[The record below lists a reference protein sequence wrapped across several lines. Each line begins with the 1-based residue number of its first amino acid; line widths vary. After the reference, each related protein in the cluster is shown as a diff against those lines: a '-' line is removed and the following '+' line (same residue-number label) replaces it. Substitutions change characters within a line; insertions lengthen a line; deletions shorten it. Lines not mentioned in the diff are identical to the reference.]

1 VQRKSHK
8 RKPAAKAEATSA
20 FEAMEKMVQERKLS
34 KKINYDV
41 LKDLNP
47 AAFKPDTAD
56 LPPPLQLSVT
66 AALIHRFLHCF
77 DAVGWATGRTSGL

>member
-1 VQRKSHK
+1 VE
-8 RKPAAKAEATSA
+8 AASA

-47 AAFKPDTAD
+47 AAFKPDAIEFPPVRLVD
-56 LPPPLQLSVT
+56 LTFVIPPT
-66 AALIHRFLHCF
+66 Y
-77 DAVGWATGRTSGL
+77 GRMGMK